1 MFKENINGSSAV
13 FCESYA
19 KNLLLDSYKNSG
31 RAILLRK
38 NINKI
43 LCNILLIL
51 KYILFSQVVV
61 KGGDIVPQVDI
72 FTILA
77 VFLAI
82 GVIYIIGMLLVVPIK
97 IVIKFIINGIIGAV
111 ALFFLNIFGGFIG
124 ITIAINP
131 VTALIAGFL
140 GIPGVLLLLFLQYF
154 L

>member
-1 MFKENINGSSAV
+1 M
-13 FCESYA
+13 
-19 KNLLLDSYKNSG
+19 
-31 RAILLRK
+31 
-38 NINKI
+38 
-43 LCNILLIL
+43 
-51 KYILFSQVVV
+51 
-61 KGGDIVPQVDI
+61 PQVDI

-82 GVIYIIGMLLVVPIK
+82 GAIYIIGMLLVVPIK

-111 ALFFLNIFGGFIG
+111 ALFFLNMFGKFIG

-131 VTALIAGFL
+131 VTALTAGFL

>member
-1 MFKENINGSSAV
+1 M
-13 FCESYA
+13 
-19 KNLLLDSYKNSG
+19 
-31 RAILLRK
+31 
-38 NINKI
+38 
-43 LCNILLIL
+43 
-51 KYILFSQVVV
+51 
-61 KGGDIVPQVDI
+61 PQVDI

-82 GVIYIIGMLLVVPIK
+82 GAIYIIGMLLVVPIR

-111 ALFFLNIFGGFIG
+111 ALFFLNMFGKFIG

-131 VTALIAGFL
+131 VTALTAGFL

>member
-1 MFKENINGSSAV
+1 M
-13 FCESYA
+13 
-19 KNLLLDSYKNSG
+19 
-31 RAILLRK
+31 
-38 NINKI
+38 
-43 LCNILLIL
+43 
-51 KYILFSQVVV
+51 
-61 KGGDIVPQVDI
+61 PQVDI

-82 GVIYIIGMLLVVPIK
+82 GAIYIIGMLLVVPIR

-111 ALFFLNIFGGFIG
+111 ALFFLNIFGKFIG

-131 VTALIAGFL
+131 VTALTAGFL

>member
-1 MFKENINGSSAV
+1 M
-13 FCESYA
+13 
-19 KNLLLDSYKNSG
+19 
-31 RAILLRK
+31 
-38 NINKI
+38 
-43 LCNILLIL
+43 
-51 KYILFSQVVV
+51 
-61 KGGDIVPQVDI
+61 PQVDI

-82 GVIYIIGMLLVVPIK
+82 GAIYIIGMLLVVPIK

-111 ALFFLNIFGGFIG
+111 VLFFLNIFGGFIG

-131 VTALIAGFL
+131 ITALIAGFL